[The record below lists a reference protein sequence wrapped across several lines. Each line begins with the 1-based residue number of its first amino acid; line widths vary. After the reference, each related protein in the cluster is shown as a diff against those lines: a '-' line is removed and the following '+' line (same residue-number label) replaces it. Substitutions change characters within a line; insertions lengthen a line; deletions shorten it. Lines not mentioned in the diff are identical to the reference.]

1 MYKTFIRI
9 IAVISIVSLT
19 FFSTSPAYAKTDSKS
34 IKSYTN
40 SASSKKNSAAATSSK
55 SSSSS
60 KSKTTNSSAKSTSS
74 KSSSADRDSEEL
86 KAEWNEFW
94 EKNGWAFRCYATT
107 MGTAFLEAAGI
118 DEDDIEFPDEAWKQ
132 DKYSISRWD
141 DKDNYLVTV
150 NAKILDERWTML
162 IVFQLEPGKDKEYLT
177 DDDNHAVH
185 YLLFTETYGTH
196 EFVLCND
203 GYCDELL
210 NKINDL
216 VEGN

>member
-34 IKSYTN
+34 IKSYTK
-40 SASSKKNSAAATSSK
+40 STSSKKNSAAATSSK

-86 KAEWNEFW
+86 KAEWEEFW

-107 MGTAFLEAAGI
+107 MGKAFLEAAGI
-118 DEDDIEFPDEAWKQ
+118 DEDDIEFPDEVWKQ
-132 DKYSISRWD
+132 DKYTISRWD
-141 DKDNYLVTV
+141 DNENYLVTV
-150 NAKILDERWTML
+150 NMKLLDVRWTML
-162 IVFQLEPGKDKEYLT
+162 IVFQLKPGKDKEYLT
-177 DDDNHAVH
+177 DDDIHTVH
-185 YLLFTETYGTH
+185 YLLFKETYGTH
-196 EFVLCND
+196 EYVLCND

-210 NKINDL
+210 NKVKDL
-216 VEGN
+216 VEDN

>member
-19 FFSTSPAYAKTDSKS
+19 FFSTRPAYAKTESKS
-34 IKSYTN
+34 IKSYTK
-40 SASSKKNSAAATSSK
+40 SASSKKNSASATSSK

-60 KSKTTNSSAKSTSS
+60 KSKTKNSSAKSTSS
-74 KSSSADRDSEEL
+74 KSNSADRDSEEL